1 MITSILNYGEV
12 YIFYYYEVC
21 PYQIYAIYIAD
32 LTAVHA
38 DSIWKVTDVSMMS
51 HDMETLSA
59 MWSFDLFYVMSL
71 NKVCSQV
78 VQWSFEYC
86 KPTPIQKWLPET

>member
-1 MITSILNYGEV
+1 MITSVLIHGEV
-12 YIFYYYEVC
+12 CIFYHYEIYPC
-21 PYQIYAIYIAD
+21 QIYAIYIAD
-32 LTAVHA
+32 LTAVRT

-59 MWSFDLFYVMSL
+59 MWNFDLFYVMSL
-71 NKVCSQV
+71 NKVWSQF

-86 KPTPIQKWLPET
+86 KPTTIQKWLPET